1 LSSSLSCPIPANIC
15 KNGTKRQCLRLSL
28 VVPISLPTSKTFV
41 LSTEIF
47 FKFIIL
53 IVDFLFHFF
62 LSMETFSSKNM
73 FLSVQN
79 PKTYFCLLSRK
90 KDQEKGQS
98 HDPPI
103 PVYEPASSSL
113 TLVLDFTSQSR
124 SRDLQS
130 SSTGLQ
136 RSYACSNTFTVVP
149 VQSSAA
155 YSSFNRVFGS
165 RTTALLWHIRL
176 VHELQTNLNKAKYTR
191 KFSSSKL
198 DISIA
203 SSLGFRKLR
212 EDWAYESHCPEC
224 ITTYVRYNQ
233 FHARSWI

>member
-1 LSSSLSCPIPANIC
+1 M
-15 KNGTKRQCLRLSL
+15 
-28 VVPISLPTSKTFV
+28 SKFVLQFV
-41 LSTEIF
+41 LSNTSKYLHKWNKTPMPKTVNSSADLVANEQNLRAKHRGFFLILLYSSIF
-47 FKFIIL
+47 F
-53 IVDFLFHFF
+53 VYFF

-79 PKTYFCLLSRK
+79 PKTYLCLLSRK

-98 HDPPI
+98 HDPSI
-103 PVYEPASSSL
+103 PVYKPASSSL

-165 RTTALLWHIRL
+165 RTTALL
-176 VHELQTNLNKAKYTR
+176 
-191 KFSSSKL
+191 
-198 DISIA
+198 
-203 SSLGFRKLR
+203 
-212 EDWAYESHCPEC
+212 
-224 ITTYVRYNQ
+224 
-233 FHARSWI
+233 